1 MRLKNICFMAM
12 ATILCTS
19 VLTGCGTSS
28 AKEDSDNELYIIT
41 EDKSSISLSNSKPG
55 MFGVTEDGEIFME
68 KGYEGKVAYID
79 KKGKKSIGFKF
90 DKGSE
95 FSYGMAGVKE
105 GNTYKI
111 INKKGKTLVEK
122 EDGVLSPL
130 NNNLIRYEKLANEI
144 LTNENTTEAIESLAQ
159 SGKTLKTTGIL
170 NTKGEVIVEPGR
182 YDEIIKDIG
191 EGYILVKKNK
201 MYGLLNAE
209 GNEIIPCEYTSIGE
223 INEGFIPVS
232 KGNLCGALNEK
243 GEIIVP
249 IEYFYVGSMN
259 EGVAPARLDES
270 GIGFLNK
277 DGSWAIMPDFDG
289 VTSMNNGVAFSRK
302 DNKHIIIDKDGKEL
316 ETKINFENKVSI
328 NGFSDSGLAVVDIL
342 DGESKYMSIINTK
355 GEEIKNLEKKDY
367 SALEIYPS
375 GLIVSVNQEG
385 KKGLLK
391 EDGSVILEEEYND
404 IRVISK
410 DVILVDK
417 DGTYSY
423 IDSTGKTLY

>member
-12 ATILCTS
+12 VTIICTL
-19 VLTGCGTSS
+19 VLIGCGTSGE
-28 AKEDSDNELYIIT
+28 KEESDNELYIVT
-41 EDKSSISLSNSKPG
+41 EDKSSIYLSNSKPG

-79 KKGKKSIGFKF
+79 KNGKKAIGFKF

-111 INKKGKTLVEK
+111 INHKGKTLVEK

-277 DGSWAIMPDFDG
+277 EGSWAIMPDFDG
-289 VTSMNNGVAFSRK
+289 VTSMNNGVAFARK
-302 DNKHIIIDKDGKEL
+302 DNKHIIIDKDGKEV
-316 ETKINFENKVSI
+316 ETKINFENNVSI
-328 NGFSDSGLAVVDIL
+328 DGFSDSGLAVVDIL
-342 DGESKYMSIINTK
+342 DGESKYISVINTK

-367 SALEIYPS
+367 SALEVSPS
-375 GLIVSVNQEG
+375 GLIVSINKEG

-391 EDGSVILEEEYND
+391 EDGSVILGEEYND

-423 IDSTGKTLY
+423 IDSTGKILY